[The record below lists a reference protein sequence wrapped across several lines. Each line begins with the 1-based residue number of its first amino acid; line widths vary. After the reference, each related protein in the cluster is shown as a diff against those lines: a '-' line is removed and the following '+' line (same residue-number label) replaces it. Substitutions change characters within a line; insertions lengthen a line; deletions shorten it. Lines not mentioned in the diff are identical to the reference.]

1 MKLENEYLSDDELN
15 QLICEIEKNEL
26 VMAPPDFT
34 ESVLESIKPKNN
46 KNEFT
51 TYCFRVLASVAAAI
65 VLLFLMPEITYTQ
78 TQKTPTKQEVLGT
91 TQYASKEEVLDESS
105 LLTKLLGSIR
115 TWNKNTETDYLI
127 DENGG

>member
-1 MKLENEYLSDDELN
+1 MKLENEYLSDEELN

-26 VMAPPDFT
+26 VMAPPDFA

-46 KNEFT
+46 KKEFT

-65 VLLFLMPEITYTQ
+65 VLLFLMPEITYDTPQ
-78 TQKTPTKQEVLGT
+78 NIPTKQEVLGT
-91 TQYASKEEVLDESS
+91 MKYASKEEVLNESS
-105 LLTKLLGSIR
+105 FLAKLLGNIR
-115 TWNKNTETDYLI
+115 TWNKNTETDYLN

>member
-1 MKLENEYLSDDELN
+1 MKLENEYLSDEELT
-15 QLICEIEKNEL
+15 QLIYEIEKNEL

-51 TYCFRVLASVAAAI
+51 TYCFRVFASVAAAI
-65 VLLFLMPEITYTQ
+65 VLLFIMPETAYTQ
-78 TQKTPTKQEVLGT
+78 TQKIPTKQEVLGAM
-91 TQYASKEEVLDESS
+91 QYASKEEVLDESS

-115 TWNKNTETDYLI
+115 TWNKNKETDYLI